1 MKNQFLVLSTIM
13 VTILFTFPITP
24 QAKEQTIDLT
34 ICAAGTCDNLSEAK
48 DWETESCELRG
59 IGWSNN
65 GYEPL
70 ETFTTFGKCILGI
83 KNGKWDMD
91 CFKKY
96 LDSDGD
102 YIIIRNSVI
111 YGGTGKWEG
120 VSGEVKSKLLRMGKS
135 MPPNNFANCQ
145 NITGAFEIP
154 E

>member
-1 MKNQFLVLSTIM
+1 VNFCHHKKEEEEMKNQFLVLSTIM

-102 YIIIRNSVI
+102 YIIIRNT
-111 YGGTGKWEG
+111 YWCGY
-120 VSGEVKSKLLRMGKS
+120 KSRHKQ
-135 MPPNNFANCQ
+135 MPVNH
-145 NITGAFEIP
+145 
-154 E
+154 